1 MSHLELNFSF
11 SYKSNI
17 ECTNFTRVCT
27 RHQTKTKHVKHSFHT
42 CTYTFLGNT
51 ENNVLTD
58 TISGRAVAALIAALT
73 TMRDETAEDGG
84 KNDDGECVT
93 KNLPYKAW
101 FR

>member
-1 MSHLELNFSF
+1 M
-11 SYKSNI
+11 
-17 ECTNFTRVCT
+17 
-27 RHQTKTKHVKHSFHT
+27 
-42 CTYTFLGNT
+42 GNT